1 MRHRFGILLV
11 ILGVA
16 AVAVG
21 CASPEQ
27 RVIENYFRA
36 VNAGDNQTLTS
47 FAAVAFPQK
56 VEKWRI
62 VSAQPEVKGTAQL
75 PELQKKVA
83 EVQAALD
90 ANKREYSKYYLDHAS
105 EVEDVKAVRKKGQKL
120 PAKLEKVAA
129 AWDEFSVKEKD
140 LKRAFSEAKEEVQHE
155 KRNVQLS
162 LGEIE
167 GIESKAADM
176 TSHEFELLLTVE
188 GQEKPYI
195 MVVRKYVLKDEQRMS
210 RWMIYSLDPK
220 KG

>member
-83 EVQAALD
+83 EVQA
-90 ANKREYSKYYLDHAS
+90 YLDHAS